1 MHEFDLKKIPEA
13 SEARRDA
20 GRTLSV
26 KGNRLLL
33 SLGVLTLLPSVML
46 YILLESTIACVVSI
60 GEPIATD
67 HTAFLWGNG
76 LYYLAALLLTLFFV
90 MPLWMGLLA
99 LASKVE
105 AGESAVLADVLD
117 SFTSLRSYRRA
128 LRFSWGSLPRLLCIC
143 VVVVLTYQF
152 AQNYAGAS
160 FLSALGMAL
169 LIALEVV
176 LGFAFCAKDFFAAY
190 LLYRTTLSPREA
202 RRQSRKLTRRS
213 RGIAY
218 RYAVDSLQGLLL
230 SVITLGTV
238 LVADT
243 LPRMLV
249 SYFTLCHN
257 TNEMIIQSE
266 ENRL

>member
-1 MHEFDLKKIPEA
+1 MHEFNHKKIPEA
-13 SEARRDA
+13 SAARQDA

-26 KGNRLLL
+26 NGNRLLL
-33 SLGVLTLLPSVML
+33 ALGVLILLPSVML
-46 YILLESTIACVVSI
+46 YILLESTIAYVTSI

-67 HTAFLWGNG
+67 HAAFLLGEG
-76 LYYLAALLLTLFFV
+76 LYYLIALLLTLLLI
-90 MPLWMGLLA
+90 MPLWLGLLA

-105 AGESAVLADVLD
+105 AGEPAVLADVLD
-117 SFTSLRSYRRA
+117 SFASRRSYRRA
-128 LRFSWGSLPRLLCIC
+128 VRFAMGSLPRLLCIYA
-143 VVVVLTYQF
+143 VVVLTYRL
-152 AQNYAGAS
+152 AQNDVGTS
-160 FLSALGMAL
+160 FWSALGMAL
-169 LIALEVV
+169 LITLELV

-202 RRQSRKLTRRS
+202 RRQSRMLVRRS

-218 RYAVDSLQGLLL
+218 RYAVDYLPGLLL
-230 SVITLGTV
+230 SVVTLGTV